1 MDNKIPMPK
10 PDVVKP
16 GKTAEMLNQSIRNKS
31 KICKETEKLW
41 HDSCKKND
49 QRIRR
54 DVKQRDINIE
64 IQKTYAKEQAL
75 RTKIEQIRMQRE
87 KLILQALKLEPKE

>member
-16 GKTAEMLNQSIRNKS
+16 GKTAEMLNQSIRNDAKF
-31 KICKETEKLW
+31 CKEAEKLW
-41 HDSCKKND
+41 RDSCKKND

-54 DVKQRDINIE
+54 DVKRYNIE
-64 IQKTYAKEQAL
+64 IAIQKTRVQEQAL

-87 KLILQALKLEPKE
+87 KLILEAFKLEPKE